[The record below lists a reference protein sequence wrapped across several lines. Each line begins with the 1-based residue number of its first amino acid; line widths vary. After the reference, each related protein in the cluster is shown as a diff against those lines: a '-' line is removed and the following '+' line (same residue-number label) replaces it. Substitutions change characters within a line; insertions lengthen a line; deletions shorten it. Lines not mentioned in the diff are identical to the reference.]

1 MQYWVNAERLKYFMD
16 LRGMTIADVEV
27 ECHTGTRHESFMKL
41 MTEGGANTRILFTRR
56 YWTGNRC
63 SND

>member
-27 ECHTGTRHESFMKL
+27 ECQTGTRHESFMKL
-41 MTEGGANTRILFTRR
+41 MTEGGQHENSF
-56 YWTGNRC
+56 Y
-63 SND
+63 

>member
-16 LRGMTIADVEV
+16 LRRMTIADVEV

-41 MTEGGANTRILFTRR
+41 MTEGGQHENSF
-56 YWTGNRC
+56 Y
-63 SND
+63 

>member
-41 MTEGGANTRILFTRR
+41 MTEGGQHENSF
-56 YWTGNRC
+56 Y
-63 SND
+63 